1 MEELRLFEV
10 YFVRMRPGEL
20 PETGVVTLSAPDENM
35 LFSSIEK
42 RWPDMR
48 VTDFFEVPDPR
59 MEEEYSTG

>member
-10 YFVRMRPGEL
+10 YFVRIRPGVR
-20 PETGVVTLSAPDENM
+20 PETGVVTLSAPDEDY

-42 RWPDMR
+42 RWPEMR

-59 MEEEYSTG
+59 LSEEYLAG